1 MAVGEDGDAALPSGC
16 LSSRQRPPSDLI
28 QRYLPFPSL
37 HASIPHSIHAI
48 LFGWPPALV
57 VDPVLVSTSG
67 SRLAQ
72 SSILPTL
79 RAELYPLVDLLTP
92 NLAEAAAILEEA
104 GEEAVDMRDVE
115 GMKNAARII
124 QALGPK

>member
-1 MAVGEDGDAALPSGC
+1 MPSV
-16 LSSRQRPPSDLI
+16 RYHTQVPPS
-28 QRYLPFPSL
+28 PSS
-37 HASIPHSIHAI
+37 HAFSLHSIHI
-48 LFGWPPALV
+48 GVFGWRPALV

-92 NLAEAAAILEEA
+92 NLTEAAAILEEA
-104 GEEAVDMRDVE
+104 GAEAVDMREVE
-115 GMKNAARII
+115 GMKRAACLI